1 LVEGR
6 DKGPCGWCGEIP
18 LITTHHKGE
27 EEAMGVMDPSSSLH
41 RCRSHRVI
49 ELARVSRENLYRE
62 VLQTFGHLFNVY
74 LLSHDF

>member
-1 LVEGR
+1 
-6 DKGPCGWCGEIP
+6 
-18 LITTHHKGE
+18 
-27 EEAMGVMDPSSSLH
+27 MGVMDPSSSLH